1 MEGQLD
7 ETTLCNFKKEFNT
20 RKAREGFSA
29 SHYVME
35 FGHKETQLKEQT
47 VLLVF
52 ETQCSPGWP

>member
-1 MEGQLD
+1 MEGKLD

-35 FGHKETQLKEQT
+35 FGLKK
-47 VLLVF
+47 LN
-52 ETQCSPGWP
+52 